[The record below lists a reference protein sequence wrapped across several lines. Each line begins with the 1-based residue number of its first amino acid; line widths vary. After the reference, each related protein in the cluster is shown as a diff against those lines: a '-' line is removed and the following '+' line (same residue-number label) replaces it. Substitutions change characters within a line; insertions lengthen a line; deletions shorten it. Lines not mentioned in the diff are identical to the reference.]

1 MFCFISNRIS
11 EIKKMFD
18 DSYSKFYR
26 FVGMDF
32 SEGFENFNFII
43 IEISFFDEEYDYFI
57 MEDCRGN

>member
-1 MFCFISNRIS
+1 
-11 EIKKMFD
+11 MFD

-32 SEGFENFNFII
+32 SEGFENFNLII